1 MDNDKLK
8 PLLYNPYIISSG
20 FAMDV
25 RDWDDDQ
32 LQEYQKMVAENRK
45 EAEDSYLLACNQ
57 SNAMMA
63 ISGVVLA
70 MIVPTLLTKG
80 DTVRWFIIAAF
91 LCVALS
97 TG

>member
-32 LQEYQKMVAENRK
+32 LQEYQKMVAENRAFDTPSK
-45 EAEDSYLLACNQ
+45 L
-57 SNAMMA
+57 
-63 ISGVVLA
+63 ISK
-70 MIVPTLLTKG
+70 T
-80 DTVRWFIIAAF
+80 RF
-91 LCVALS
+91 
-97 TG
+97 